1 MTRRA
6 VLSTSCTEKYTCTE
20 LYTCTVCATFKK
32 RSVPCRNDTCS
43 APAARYHLK
52 RKNYFSMIAVFANM
66 TAQLCCVPPDR
77 SAAQTA
83 LNLGHSSVEFI
94 NRRNQEARFKFAKS
108 YKCFRGS

>member
-1 MTRRA
+1 MSQRH
-6 VLSTSCTEKYTCTE
+6 LLE
-20 LYTCTVCATFKK
+20 
-32 RSVPCRNDTCS
+32 

-52 RKNYFSMIAVFANM
+52 RKNYFSIAVFANM